1 MRNYRWWSFFLSM
14 LFLAGAF
21 ASKYYSGPH
30 FHYIDAYFGDLFI
43 VACLYF
49 WTSIILP
56 STSLWIKGGMI
67 AAIAVAVEL
76 FQLTGL
82 PRSLNLPEPY
92 VFILGS
98 AFDPFDFVYYFIG
111 ILMAVIMDMLLNKFA
126 LSHTF

>member
-1 MRNYRWWSFFLSM
+1 
-14 LFLAGAF
+14 
-21 ASKYYSGPH
+21 
-30 FHYIDAYFGDLFI
+30 
-43 VACLYF
+43 
-49 WTSIILP
+49 
-56 STSLWIKGGMI
+56 MI